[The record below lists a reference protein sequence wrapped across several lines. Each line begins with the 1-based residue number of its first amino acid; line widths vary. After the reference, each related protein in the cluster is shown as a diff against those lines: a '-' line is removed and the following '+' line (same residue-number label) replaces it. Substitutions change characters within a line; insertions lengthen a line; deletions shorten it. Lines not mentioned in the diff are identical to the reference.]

1 MPTKYFV
8 EKKMIHNNFRDAQYY
23 DLILL
28 TQLHG
33 AHELMHNFMTYFSLQ

>member
-8 EKKMIHNNFRDAQYY
+8 EKKKIHNNFSHAQYY

-28 TQLHG
+28 TQLHE
-33 AHELMHNFMTYFSLQ
+33 AHVLMHNFMTYFSLQ